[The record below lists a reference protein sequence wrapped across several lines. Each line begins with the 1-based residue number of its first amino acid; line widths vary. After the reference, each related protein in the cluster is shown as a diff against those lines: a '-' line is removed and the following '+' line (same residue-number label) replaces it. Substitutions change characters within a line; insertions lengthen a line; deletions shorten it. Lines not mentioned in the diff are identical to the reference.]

1 MSPHSY
7 YIFIFSENKEARP
20 KRQALLDAS
29 IKIKQHSQK
38 FSINKDNKDVSK
50 YMENICNN
58 TTVLNNITNIA
69 KKTDSSKILNST
81 LISNQIPNPDF
92 SGLSIVPNE
101 SLVKVNDIVHFK
113 GVTFQED
120 KTIRNP
126 KKRENNNTQLVPIL
140 KRLPPDNYS
149 FRR

>member
-7 YIFIFSENKEARP
+7 YIFIFSENKEVRP